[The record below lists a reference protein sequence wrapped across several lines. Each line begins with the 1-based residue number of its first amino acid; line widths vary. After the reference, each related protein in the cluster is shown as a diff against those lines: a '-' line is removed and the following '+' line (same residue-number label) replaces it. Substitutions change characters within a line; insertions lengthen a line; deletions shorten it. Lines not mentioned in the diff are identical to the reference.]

1 MLDQAHHQKEPV
13 FASYMKHFGKT
24 PEEQLE
30 KNKPLMEWLIKQM
43 EEAKKLTESEKIER
57 ERQWEE
63 FKEIID
69 SFRPEGHKLYS
80 EE

>member
-1 MLDQAHHQKEPV
+1 
-13 FASYMKHFGKT
+13 MKHFGKT

-43 EEAKKLTESEKIER
+43 EEAKKLTELEKIER

-69 SFRPEGHKLYS
+69 NFRPEGHKLYS